1 MHSYKVGI
9 TAPVLEMRG
18 QRLRDA
24 VLQIYTARKAPKAG
38 CFFIIFIVIFL
49 TQTSLRNSVIPLQE
63 VRVRSLLREI
73 RSHRPCSA
81 AKKV

>member
-1 MHSYKVGI
+1 MHSCKVGI

-38 CFFIIFIVIFL
+38 CFLFL
-49 TQTSLRNSVIPLQE
+49 
-63 VRVRSLLREI
+63 LLFLLFF
-73 RSHRPCSA
+73 
-81 AKKV
+81 